1 MFRRHIVPIL
11 LLAAGVAIIYAQ
23 TASFDYVR
31 LDDPDYTFDCAFVK
45 NGLSWANLREAFANL
60 RHGGIWMPVTYL
72 TYMAD
77 ISLFGPGAGPHHVV
91 SVVFHALNA
100 VLLYCLLLGL
110 LQCTMHNAQCTMRN
124 VECGMRNGVA
134 STPCEPL
141 AACGM
146 DNDDTKRPHLLSVIR
161 YPLSVICSAFVAA
174 AFWAWHP
181 MRVESVAWVA
191 SRKDVVFTFFTLLG
205 LLAWLRA
212 ARLSMHNAQCTMHN
226 GGAKRQYL
234 LSTIYYLLSIICA
247 ALACLSKPTAMV
259 FAFPA
264 LAVELVA
271 RRGFRPRHLLKYA
284 PLLLMG
290 IATGLVA
297 MYSEHFPEGVDQVL
311 ENNGSLAWRCLNA
324 LVASGL
330 YLWNTV
336 LPSGLHIV
344 RWPRVGAVPDF
355 CTLGLAAL
363 LAAAA
368 GWTLLLLRARRRG
381 DGEAARWLVSSAIW
395 AVVSIGPC
403 LGVFA
408 SFGHHAWADRF
419 SYLPAMAVSLLLA
432 FGLLKTLDSLAKRKY
447 LLSTIYY
454 LLSIICVAT
463 LAAYAQYARRVTAT
477 FRDDFTVWSRAVE
490 CDPGHPMGLAHMG
503 SELCNRL
510 GDPDRGIECYRRSL
524 ASEPDERTLG
534 QLAFALAMRNGLGDH
549 AEVRRLCAAL
559 EKEPGR
565 ETQKEALGLQ
575 AIGIVAFFD
584 RRWGDAIRFNEA
596 ALSHKPENP
605 EDLAMRLA
613 ISYYNAGR
621 MKEAERTFRSLALSA
636 SSPDARAYAA
646 QCLQMIFRRKY
657 EQSLQ

>member
-11 LLAAGVAIIYAQ
+11 LLTAGVALIYAQ

-31 LDDPDYTFDCAFVK
+31 IDDPDYTFDCAFVK

-100 VLLYCLLLGL
+100 VLLYFLLLGL
-110 LQCTMHNAQCTMRN
+110 IEPRGDLAMHN
-124 VECGMRNGVA
+124 EGGA
-134 STPCEPL
+134 STPCEPQGKNRSSYFVL
-141 AACGM
+141 RPSVVAAF
-146 DNDDTKRPHLLSVIR
+146 
-161 YPLSVICSAFVAA
+161 AAA

-181 MRVESVAWVA
+181 MRVESVAWIA

-212 ARLSMHNAQCTMHN
+212 ARLSMRDAQCTMAVRS
-226 GGAKRQYL
+226 AKIYYL
-234 LSTIYYLLSIICA
+234 LSVICYLLSIICA

-271 RRGFRPRHLLKYA
+271 RRDFRPRHLLKYA

-311 ENNGSLAWRCLNA
+311 ENNGSPAWRCLNA

-355 CTLGLAAL
+355 CALGLAAL

-432 FGLLKTLDSLAKRKY
+432 FGLRRALDSIATRPH
-447 LLSTIYY
+447 LLSVIRYP
-454 LLSIICVAT
+454 LSVICVAA
-463 LAAYAQYARRVTAT
+463 LVAYAQYARRVAAT

-490 CDPGHPMGLAHMG
+490 CDPGHPRGLAHMG
-503 SELCNRL
+503 SEFCNRL

-524 ASEPDERTLG
+524 ASESDERTLG
-534 QLAFALAMRNGLGDH
+534 QLAFALAMRNGPGDH

-575 AIGIVAFFD
+575 ALGIVAFFD

-596 ALSHKPENP
+596 ALSHKPEKP
-605 EDLAMRLA
+605 DDLAIRLA